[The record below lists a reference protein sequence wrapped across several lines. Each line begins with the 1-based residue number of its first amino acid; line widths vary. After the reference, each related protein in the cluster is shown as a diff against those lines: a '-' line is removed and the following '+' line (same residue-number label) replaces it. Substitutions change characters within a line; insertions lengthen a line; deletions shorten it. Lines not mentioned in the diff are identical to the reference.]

1 MDKETNLNHVFC
13 FVSSANTEEFS
24 ALALESFFNK
34 TKLEKGDI
42 FVFVNNDG
50 TNSFRKQF
58 PIDVYI
64 NNKTPK
70 SWATNFNKGL
80 RIAKKLKKHFVV
92 ITNDIIFTDNWFEP
106 LKQRDDAILIP
117 SCNINFLY
125 TTKEFSTSSC
135 MQLEEYIGKEKYLD
149 GIVQYHQSI
158 FKFDDLKERIFMQLY
173 LGRIPYKVHNEIG
186 YFDYTFSN
194 CGGEDMDYRIRCA
207 IKGYKTMVANH
218 SLTLHFHGKSS
229 WDGGETTEQERIRRE
244 QYLERGVKKWGE
256 DLTEIFIKGTNA
268 KEWAYKIGLQ
278 KEFDNSES
286 FNIIRKLKNN
296 YA

>member
-1 MDKETNLNHVFC
+1 MNHVFC
-13 FVSSANTEEFS
+13 FVSSAKTEEFS

-50 TNSFRKQF
+50 TNSFRKEF

-135 MQLEEYIGKEKYLD
+135 MQLNEYIGKEKYLD
-149 GIVQYHQSI
+149 GIVQYHQSK

-173 LGRIPYKVHNEIG
+173 LGRIPYQIHDEIG

-229 WDGGETTEQERIRRE
+229 WDGGETTEQEKIRRE
-244 QYLERGVKKWGE
+244 QYLERGVRKWGE

-286 FNIIRKLKNN
+286 FNIIRKIKNK

>member
-1 MDKETNLNHVFC
+1 MNHVFC
-13 FVSSANTEEFS
+13 FVSSAKTENYS
-24 ALALESFFNK
+24 RLALDSFFK
-34 TKLEKGDI
+34 ETKIEKGDI
-42 FVFVNNDG
+42 FVFVNNDK
-50 TNSFRKQF
+50 TNAFRKEY

-80 RIAKKLKKHFVV
+80 RIAKKFKKHFVV
-92 ITNDIIFTDNWFEP
+92 ITNDIIFTENWFEP

-117 SCNINFLY
+117 SCNINY
-125 TTKEFSTSSC
+125 VYKSPYFSTSSC
-135 MQLEEYIGKEKYLD
+135 MQLEDYRGNEKYLESF
-149 GIVQYHQSI
+149 VKFHHQQ
-158 FKFDDLKERIFMQLY
+158 FKFNDIQERIFMQMY
-173 LGRIPYKVHNEIG
+173 LGRIPYQIHDEIG

-229 WDGGETTEQERIRRE
+229 WDGGETTEQETSRRE
-244 QYLERGVKKWGE
+244 QYLKRGLRKWGE
-256 DLTEIFIKGTNA
+256 DLTEIFIKGINA
-268 KEWAYKIGLQ
+268 KEWAYKLGLQ
-278 KEFDNSES
+278 KEFDNGES

>member
-1 MDKETNLNHVFC
+1 MDNLNHVFC
-13 FVSSANTEEFS
+13 FVSSAKTEEFS

-50 TNSFRKQF
+50 TNSFRKEF

-125 TTKEFSTSSC
+125 TTKEFSTSPC
-135 MQLEEYIGKEKYLD
+135 MQLEEYIGKE
-149 GIVQYHQSI
+149 
-158 FKFDDLKERIFMQLY
+158 
-173 LGRIPYKVHNEIG
+173 
-186 YFDYTFSN
+186 
-194 CGGEDMDYRIRCA
+194 
-207 IKGYKTMVANH
+207 
-218 SLTLHFHGKSS
+218 
-229 WDGGETTEQERIRRE
+229 
-244 QYLERGVKKWGE
+244 
-256 DLTEIFIKGTNA
+256 
-268 KEWAYKIGLQ
+268 
-278 KEFDNSES
+278 
-286 FNIIRKLKNN
+286 
-296 YA
+296 

>member
-1 MDKETNLNHVFC
+1 MNHVFC

-207 IKGYKTMVANH
+207 IKGYKTMIANH

-229 WDGGETTEQERIRRE
+229 WDGSETTEQETIRRE
-244 QYLERGVKKWGE
+244 QYLKRGVRKWGE